1 MDIIFN
7 NIPDKA
13 IIIFHDSYKMDLQL
27 IEEVI
32 LKLKDMNYQFITT
45 FEYFDFRNKE
55 NIITGKIYR

>member
-1 MDIIFN
+1 
-7 NIPDKA
+7 
-13 IIIFHDSYKMDLQL
+13 MDLQL